1 METFHSNVL
10 FALGTELTI
19 NPGNSYTFKE
29 CHPQKAHTAGCIVI
43 KQLENVHA
51 TLQRKNRESQ
61 GRRPP
66 VPNLGAIG
74 QTG

>member
-1 METFHSNVL
+1 METFLCMNISFVQ
-10 FALGTELTI
+10 GLTV

-51 TLQRKNRESQ
+51 TLQRKT
-61 GRRPP
+61 
-66 VPNLGAIG
+66 
-74 QTG
+74 QTCLILHTCTATSAQLKAHTT